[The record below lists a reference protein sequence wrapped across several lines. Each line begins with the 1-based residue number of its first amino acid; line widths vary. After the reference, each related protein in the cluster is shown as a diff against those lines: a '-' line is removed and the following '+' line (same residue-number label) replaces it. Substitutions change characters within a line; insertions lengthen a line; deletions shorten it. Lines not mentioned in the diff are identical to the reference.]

1 MIKPLS
7 CPNHCLLFFI
17 EPFIAR
23 LILGKK
29 HLKFGTEGWILVF
42 CHRNLCKCTINPCL
56 IIVTFFY
63 RLGAKDKD
71 RKSPPDHLNTIGRN
85 SWIRNIRI
93 SQPLDACLHRY
104 VFWLPIVPSG
114 SGSLLFVGL
123 CVDLSSLC
131 RPVELLRPKNNSDTL
146 LPNFMAVPRALGA
159 RILWMIDFEAK
170 ARVL

>member
-1 MIKPLS
+1 MPESLLTIFHWAI
-7 CPNHCLLFFI
+7 HCAFDS
-17 EPFIAR
+17 
-23 LILGKK
+23 GKK
-29 HLKFGTEGWILVF
+29 TYQIRNRRLNIGILPSKSMQVHHKSLPHY
-42 CHRNLCKCTINPCL
+42 CH
-56 IIVTFFY
+56 FFY